1 MNIRTEFVLQH
12 AKILCWEK
20 EQTRIFCHKK
30 TQQQLQK
37 GEVESLTIIVEIFLN
52 IKVR

>member
-20 EQTRIFCHKK
+20 EQTRLFCHKK

-37 GEVESLTIIVEIFLN
+37 CEVESLTIMVEIFS
-52 IKVR
+52 KYKS